1 MVVKFTLGVCFTFF
15 HRLLTLK
22 SVFGVNQDLP
32 SILCVDIISS
42 QTEMYDNPP
51 ESPTFRSHKAI
62 KLYLPYDMSHYHFI
76 FCHFL
81 GITPLSAIRGQ
92 LPSPRPI

>member
-51 ESPTFRSHKAI
+51 EGPHSDPIGRLSFS
-62 KLYLPYDMSHYHFI
+62 YHMICHIIISSFVI
-76 FCHFL
+76 F
-81 GITPLSAIRGQ
+81 
-92 LPSPRPI
+92 

>member
-22 SVFGVNQDLP
+22 SVFGVNQAL
-32 SILCVDIISS
+32 SSTLCVDIISL

-51 ESPTFRSHKAI
+51 ESPTFRSHWAI
-62 KLYLPYDMSHYHFI
+62 KL
-76 FCHFL
+76 
-81 GITPLSAIRGQ
+81 
-92 LPSPRPI
+92 

>member
-22 SVFGVNQDLP
+22 SVFGVNQDLS

-51 ESPTFRSHKAI
+51 ESPTFRSHWAI
-62 KLYLPYDMSHYHFI
+62 KL
-76 FCHFL
+76 
-81 GITPLSAIRGQ
+81 
-92 LPSPRPI
+92 

>member
-22 SVFGVNQDLP
+22 SVFGVNQALS
-32 SILCVDIISS
+32 SILCADIISS